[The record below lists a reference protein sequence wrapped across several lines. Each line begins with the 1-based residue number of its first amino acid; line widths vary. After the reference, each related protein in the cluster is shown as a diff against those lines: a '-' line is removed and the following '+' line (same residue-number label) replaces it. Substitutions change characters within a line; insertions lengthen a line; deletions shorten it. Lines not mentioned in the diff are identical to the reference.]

1 MLGIY
6 LDYNATAPLR
16 PEVKEA
22 IIKTLDPPA
31 NPSSVHHFGQS
42 ARVLLEEARRAVADC
57 IGAKPE
63 EVIFTSGGTE
73 ANAIALA
80 STPQERIAT
89 SSIEHVAVLESA
101 PKATRIPVD
110 SQGIIRLDALEDW
123 LKKQQEPALVAV
135 MLANNETGTIQPI
148 KEATALAHNYGA
160 KLHCDAVQGLGKIK
174 INFNELGVDSI
185 AISAHKIGAPAGVG
199 ALILREGYK
208 LPPLAHGGGQEK
220 NRRPGTENITGIV
233 GFGAAARLADPNAFE
248 AHCKPLQEKF
258 EAQITTNAPDAV
270 IFGKNAPRLANT
282 TSIAM
287 PNTSSELQVMTL
299 DLAGIAVSAGAAC
312 SSGKME
318 ASHVLTAMGA
328 ESLAD
333 KAIRVSSG
341 WASTPDD
348 IDALAEA
355 WLKLYKQK

>member
-31 NPSSVHHFGQS
+31 NPSSIHHFGQS
-42 ARVLLEEARRAVADC
+42 ARVLLEEARGAVADC
-57 IGAKPE
+57 VGAKPE

-73 ANAIALA
+73 ANAIALKD
-80 STPQERIAT
+80 SKKPIAT
-89 SSIEHVAVLESA
+89 SAIEHVAVLESA

-110 SQGIIRLDALEDW
+110 NQGIIQLDALEDW
-123 LKKQQEPALVAV
+123 LKKQQESALVAV
-135 MLANNETGTIQPI
+135 MLANNETGVIQPI
-148 KEATALAHNYGA
+148 KEATTLAHNYGA
-160 KLHCDAVQGLGKIK
+160 KLHCDAVQGLGKVD
-174 INFNELGVDSI
+174 INFAELGVDSM

-208 LPPLAHGGGQEK
+208 LPPLARGGGQEK

-233 GFGAAARLADPNAFE
+233 GFGTAARLADPSAFE

-258 EAQITTNAPDAV
+258 EAKITSTAPDAV
-270 IFGKNAPRLANT
+270 IFGKKAPRLANT
-282 TSIAM
+282 TSVAM

-318 ASHVLTAMGA
+318 ASHVLKAMGA

-341 WASTPDD
+341 WASTPQD